1 MIQTLRPS
9 ATGVPFLLE
18 EYESTLIAL
27 WFILFTVMFQFVVA
41 VLAHRMQRN
50 YRVGIIDP
58 SLTQESFFFRA
69 HRTFWNSLEN
79 IIPFMGLAFLAL
91 IAGYDARKLS
101 VITWVYAITRVFY
114 TITYYMVATEK
125 NPSVR
130 SIFYLIG
137 FCTTLFMMI
146 DLGWFLITSA

>member
-1 MIQTLRPS
+1 M
-9 ATGVPFLLE
+9 LE
-18 EYESTLIAL
+18 EYGSTFIAI
-27 WFILFTVMFQFVVA
+27 WFILFTIVCQFVVD
-41 VLAHRMQRN
+41 VVAHRMQSG

-58 SLTQESFFFRA
+58 SLDQESFFFRA

-91 IAGYDARKLS
+91 IAGYDAKRLS

-114 TITYYMVATEK
+114 TITYYMIATEK

>member
-1 MIQTLRPS
+1 M
-9 ATGVPFLLE
+9 E

-27 WFILFTVMFQFVVA
+27 WFILFTVVFQFVVA

-58 SLTQESFFFRA
+58 SLTQESFFFRG

-79 IIPFMGLAFLAL
+79 IAPLMGLAFLAL
-91 IAGYDARKLS
+91 TAGYDPKRLS
-101 VITWVYAITRVFY
+101 SIIWIYAIARVFH
-114 TITYYMVATEK
+114 TIAYYMIATEK

-137 FCTTLFMMI
+137 FCTTLFLMI
-146 DLGWFLITSA
+146 DLGWFLIT